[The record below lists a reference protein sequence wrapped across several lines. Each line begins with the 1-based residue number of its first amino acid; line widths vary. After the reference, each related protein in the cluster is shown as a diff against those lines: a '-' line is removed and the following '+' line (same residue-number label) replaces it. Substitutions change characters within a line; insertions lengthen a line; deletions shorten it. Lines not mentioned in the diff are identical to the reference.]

1 MKLLAGK
8 IALITGGS
16 RGIGASIVRMF
27 AEQGAAVA
35 FTFHSSAEA
44 ANQLISDLSHQGTV
58 RAYRSDASNT
68 SEAEKLIA
76 QVLADFGGLDILVN
90 NAGITKDGLLLR
102 MSEQMWDDVINT
114 NLKSVFNLTKF
125 AIKPMLRTGGSV
137 INMSSVVGISGNAG
151 QSNYA
156 ASKAGLIGF
165 TKSMSKELGS
175 KNIRF
180 NAIAPGFINTEMTH
194 KLDEKTKSTF
204 LSEIPMKRFGEAEEV
219 SKAAVFLASDLSTYI
234 TGQVLNVCGGLNM

>member
-27 AEQGAAVA
+27 AEQGASVA
-35 FTFHSSAEA
+35 FTYHSSAEA
-44 ANQLISDLSHQGTV
+44 ANQLISELSQHGIV
-58 RAYRSDASNT
+58 RAYQSDAANT
-68 SEAEKLIA
+68 SEAEKLIT
-76 QVLADFGGLDILVN
+76 QVLADFGGLNILVN

-125 AIKPMLRTGGSV
+125 AIRPMLRTGGSV

-151 QSNYA
+151 QCNYA

-165 TKSMSKELGS
+165 TKSMSKELGG

-194 KLDEKTKSTF
+194 KLDEKTKSIF
-204 LSEIPMKRFGEAEEV
+204 LSEIPLKRFGEADEV